1 MTEKLKTLMDR
12 AADLDFDAVDLAAIV
27 ESGDRAVRR
36 RRTSVLGGVAAL
48 ALAAGGVAVV
58 LGGGDTAKDPGPADG
73 APATGVSW
81 VVGDTLH
88 TPSASYD
95 LGRKAEAYVRT
106 RVGYAFL
113 VDDGTEGT
121 VYSLVDGKVER
132 LGAGVS
138 GEPSLVGDENGSVVG
153 WVDRSGDVP
162 AYVTVDLATGER
174 QRHDDHLDASMAGG
188 EPPHLAWIFAIDDG
202 TAYWL
207 DLRGTVATDLAT
219 GESDVIA
226 APGHRGWI
234 GDVTAGLRVGLVE
247 HDGSPADLGT
257 DLRDRDGTVLLPAA
271 DDRFYG
277 VVSPDGRWV
286 TTADGTVVEVATGEE
301 HPVAGAERADS
312 VFVYDWWDDDTA
324 VVLAER
330 DGGVELQ
337 TCEVPSGSC
346 STVTT
351 IDGTDQLVLPVGGYL
366 TEMLATTSDESAA
379 TGTGEAPATD

>member
-12 AADLDFDAVDLAAIV
+12 AADLDFATVDLAAIV

-36 RRTSVLGGVAAL
+36 RRTSVVGGAAAL
-48 ALAAGGVAVV
+48 ALAAGGVAVA
-58 LGGGDTAKDPGPADG
+58 LGGGDAAKDPGPADG
-73 APATGVSW
+73 LAPPEVSW
-81 VVGDTLH
+81 VVGNTLH
-88 TPSASYD
+88 TASASYD
-95 LGRKAEAYVRT
+95 LGRRAEAYVRT
-106 RVGYAFL
+106 RAGYAFL
-113 VDDGTEGT
+113 VDDGTDGT

-132 LGAGVS
+132 IGAGAAGQVN
-138 GEPSLVGDENGSVVG
+138 LVGDENGSVVG

-174 QRHDDHLDASMAGG
+174 QRHDEHLDASMAGG
-188 EPPHLAWIFAIDDG
+188 EPPRLAWILAIDDG

-226 APGHRGWI
+226 PPAAMSWI
-234 GDVTAGLRVGLVE
+234 GDVTVGLRVGLVE
-247 HDGSPADLGT
+247 DDGGADLGT
-257 DLRDRDGTVLLPAA
+257 DLRDRDGRVLLPAS

-301 HPVAGAERADS
+301 YSVAAAVRADAL
-312 VFVYDWWDDDTA
+312 FAYDWMDGDTA

-330 DGGVELQ
+330 GDAVELL
-337 TCEVPSGSC
+337 TCDVPSGAC

-351 IDGTDQLVLPVGGYL
+351 IELTDDLVLPVGGYL
-366 TEMLATTSDESAA
+366 TEMLSTSGDDSAA
-379 TGTGEAPATD
+379 TGTAGAQATG

>member
-36 RRTSVLGGVAAL
+36 RRTSLVGGVAAL
-48 ALAAGGVAVV
+48 ALAAGGLAVV
-58 LGGGDTAKDPGPADG
+58 LAGGDAAKDPGPADG
-73 APATGVSW
+73 SIPPEVSW
-81 VVGDTLH
+81 VVGNTLH
-88 TPSASYD
+88 TASASYD
-95 LGRKAEAYVRT
+95 LGRRAEAFVRT
-106 RVGYAFL
+106 RAGYAFL
-113 VDDGTEGT
+113 VDEGTDGT
-121 VYSLVDGKVER
+121 VYSLVDGKVAQI
-132 LGAGVS
+132 GAGAG
-138 GEPSLVGDENGSVVG
+138 GEINLVGDENGSVVG

-162 AYVTVDLATGER
+162 AYVTVDLATGDR
-174 QRHDDHLDASMAGG
+174 QRHDAHLDASMAGG

-219 GESDVIA
+219 GESEVIT
-226 APGHRGWI
+226 APDGVSWI

-247 HDGSPADLGT
+247 KAGAADLGT

-301 HPVAGAERADS
+301 RPVAGADRADS
-312 VFVYDWWDDDTA
+312 LFAYDWLDPATA
-324 VVLAER
+324 VVLAEQG
-330 DGGVELQ
+330 DSVELR
-337 TCEVPSGSC
+337 TCDVPSGAC

-351 IDGTDQLVLPVGGYL
+351 IELTDDLVLPVGGYL
-366 TEMLATTSDESAA
+366 TDMLSTVSDESSA
-379 TGTGEAPATD
+379 TGTGAAPATD

>member
-1 MTEKLKTLMDR
+1 MTDKLKTLMDR

-27 ESGDRAVRR
+27 ESGDRTVRR
-36 RRTSVLGGVAAL
+36 RRTSVLGGVAVL
-48 ALAAGGVAVV
+48 ALVAGGVAVA
-58 LGGGDTAKDPGPADG
+58 LGGGDAAKDPGPADG

-81 VVGDTLH
+81 VVGNTLH

-113 VDDGTEGT
+113 DDDGK
-121 VYSLVDGKVER
+121 VYSLLDGEVAQI
-132 LGAGVS
+132 GAGAAGQS
-138 GEPSLVGDENGSVVG
+138 PLVGDENGTFVG

-162 AYVTVDLATGER
+162 AYVTVDLATGEQ
-174 QRHDDHLDASMAGG
+174 QRHRDHLDASMAGG
-188 EPPHLAWIFAIDDG
+188 EPPRLAWIFAIDDA
-202 TAYWL
+202 TAYWF

-226 APGHRGWI
+226 APGDVSWV
-234 GDVTAGLRVGLVE
+234 GDVTNGLHVGLVE
-247 HDGSPADLGT
+247 QDGGADLGT
-257 DLRDRDGTVLLPAA
+257 DLRDRDGRVLLPAT

-286 TTADGTVVEVATGEE
+286 TTADASVVEVATGEE

-312 VFVYDWWDDDTA
+312 LFAYDWLDADTA

-330 DGGVELQ
+330 DDGVELR
-337 TCEVPSGSC
+337 TCDVPSGSC

-351 IDGTDQLVLPVGGYL
+351 IERTHELVLPVGGYL
-366 TEMLATTSDESAA
+366 TEVLGTTSEESSA
-379 TGTGEAPATD
+379 TGTEGAPATD